1 MIHHARAAA
10 MLSLSLSLTA
20 VMTPAQAGTISAAT
34 VQRMAADRV
43 EIRWKDTDPVDIL
56 QSDRSD
62 AAVADARL
70 IAAKDGDGAHSVAV
84 AADARAYFLLRDS
97 RSNAVVRVAER
108 VLPLQQGSNFRDLG
122 GYRAADGKHVRWGM
136 IYRSGGQPMLTD
148 ADVRD
153 IKGLGIANLVDLRS
167 DEERVFAPT
176 KLDGIPY
183 SAVGYSMAAILKSM
197 AQNPSAAAG
206 QASVAMENVYRA
218 FPTQLAPQL
227 RLVFRKLLSLDG
239 PVLYN
244 CSAGQDRT
252 GFASAIVLSALGVP
266 RETIYADYLLSTPSR
281 RPQWEVP
288 AISDAMA
295 QTSPVA
301 AYFAHMQK
309 DPAFAIAKPLMMA
322 DGTPFLTFA
331 FAAIDQRWG
340 SVDAYLQQEIGL
352 SRVDL
357 AALRTHYLE

>member
-183 SAVGYSMAAILKSM
+183 NAVGYSMATILKSM
-197 AQNPSAAAG
+197 TLTSPTAVGPASAG
-206 QASVAMENVYRA
+206 MENGYRA

-227 RLVFRKLLSLDG
+227 RLVFAKLASRDG
-239 PVLYN
+239 PLLYN

-252 GFASAIVLSALGVP
+252 GFTTAIILSALGVP

-288 AISDAMA
+288 AISDAVA

-301 AYFAHMQK
+301 GFFARMQK
-309 DPAFAIAKPLMMA
+309 DPSFAKAKPLMTA
-322 DGTPFLTFA
+322 DGTPYLRFA
-331 FAAIDQRWG
+331 FQAIEQHWG
-340 SVDAYLQQEIGL
+340 SIDAYLQQEIGI
-352 SRVDL
+352 SQVDL
-357 AALRTHYLE
+357 VALRARYLE